1 MSRDAARCHT
11 MLVSALDEEFVRALL
26 LHPQPDLQTAIGRAL
41 ERLPSDARIEV
52 MPAANATMAV
62 LL

>member
-1 MSRDAARCHT
+1 